1 MKKITLLFIL
11 CLTITSLSYSQS
23 KFSQK
28 KTIQE
33 VIGHNIS
40 GEIEGLQDTSV
51 MLAYYFGGKQYATDT
66 SEVIDGKFSFKGEKE
81 LQGGMYLVVLAN
93 QQYFDIIVSE
103 QHFSFSTKLD
113 DLIGSMSF
121 KNSNENPPFYEYL
134 NFITQM
140 QKQVTPIRQQLETA
154 EGDAKKALQE
164 KASAI
169 DVKVKK
175 FREDFMTSNKDKFF
189 SKIVTAT
196 TEIQIPESPLDSTGN
211 PDKTFP
217 YRFYKK
223 HFWDN
228 IDFSDARMLRTP
240 IFFNKMDQY
249 LDKLTAKHPDSINV
263 SADFLI
269 ELSKANGE
277 IFQYVVSYITST
289 YERSKIMGMDAVFVH
304 MVENYYITNQCD
316 WVDSTQLVKIADRAQ
331 KIAPN
336 LIGRK
341 ASEFI
346 AYGTAFMKDTLG
358 IPHTLAE
365 IKADYTVLVFF
376 GPTCGHCKKEIPKIK
391 HNVDSL
397 ISAGYNIE
405 TFAVATEFDKKEW
418 KKFINKQKTGDWIN
432 VADINHINTNYI
444 YKLKE
449 KNTFVSSDQ
458 KKAYDVKQLE
468 VAANLV
474 TASIL
479 NINEFKKTKL
489 EYNDAKFILNDKQQF
504 VCIEE
509 KSPVA
514 SSNWREKYDINSTP
528 VIYLLDKEK
537 KIIAKRISHSQIV
550 EILGR
555 LGNNK

>member
-11 CLTITSLSYSQS
+11 CFTITSQSYSQS
-23 KFSQK
+23 KFGQK

-33 VIGHNIS
+33 VIGYNIS

-66 SEVIDGKFSFKGEKE
+66 TEVINGKFSFQGEKE

-93 QQYFDIIVSE
+93 QQYFDMIVSE

-121 KNSNENPPFYEYL
+121 ENSKENPPFYEYL

-140 QKQVTPIRQQLETA
+140 QKEVTPIRKQLETA

-175 FREDFMTSNKDKFF
+175 FRSDFMTNNKDKFF

-196 TEIQIPESPLDSTGN
+196 TEIEIPQSPLDSTGN

-228 IDFSDARMLRTP
+228 IDFSDSRMLRTP

-263 SADFLI
+263 SADILI
-269 ELSKANGE
+269 ELSKANGD

-304 MVENYYITNQCD
+304 MVEKYYITNQCD

-358 IPHTLAE
+358 FPHTLAE
-365 IKADYTVLVFF
+365 IKADYTVLVFY

-391 HNVDSL
+391 HDVDSL
-397 ISAGYNIE
+397 ISVGYDIK

-432 VADINHINTNYI
+432 VADINHDGEGN
-444 YKLKE
+444 
-449 KNTFVSSDQ
+449 
-458 KKAYDVKQLE
+458 
-468 VAANLV
+468 
-474 TASIL
+474 
-479 NINEFKKTKL
+479 
-489 EYNDAKFILNDKQQF
+489 
-504 VCIEE
+504 
-509 KSPVA
+509 PVA
-514 SSNWREKYDINSTP
+514 SSDWRDKYDIYSTP
-528 VIYLLDKEK
+528 VIYLLDTDK
-537 KIIAKRISHSQIV
+537 KIIAKRISHTQIV
-550 EILGR
+550 EILER
-555 LGNNK
+555 LEKNK

>member
-23 KFSQK
+23 KFGQK

-93 QQYFDIIVSE
+93 QQYFDMIVSE

-113 DLIGSMSF
+113 DLIGSMAF
-121 KNSNENPPFYEYL
+121 NNSKENPPFYEYL

-140 QKQVTPIRQQLETA
+140 QKEVTPIRKQLESA

-164 KASAI
+164 RASAI

-175 FREDFMTSNKDKFF
+175 FRSDFMTSNNDKFF

-228 IDFSDARMLRTP
+228 IDFSDSRMLRTP

-263 SADFLI
+263 SADILI
-269 ELSKANGE
+269 ELSKANGD

-304 MVENYYITNQCD
+304 MVEEYYITNQCD

-336 LIGRK
+336 LIGRE
-341 ASEFI
+341 ASEFLDF
-346 AYGTAFMKDTLG
+346 YGRPFMKDTLG
-358 IPHTLAE
+358 ITHTIQE

-391 HNVDSL
+391 HDVDSL
-397 ISAGYNIE
+397 ISAGYNIK
-405 TFAVATEFDKKEW
+405 TLAVATEFDKKEW

-432 VADINHINTNYI
+432 VADINHDDEGN
-444 YKLKE
+444 
-449 KNTFVSSDQ
+449 
-458 KKAYDVKQLE
+458 
-468 VAANLV
+468 
-474 TASIL
+474 
-479 NINEFKKTKL
+479 
-489 EYNDAKFILNDKQQF
+489 
-504 VCIEE
+504 
-509 KSPVA
+509 PVA
-514 SSNWREKYDINSTP
+514 SSDWRDKYDIYSTP
-528 VIYLLDKEK
+528 VIYLLDKDK
-537 KIIAKRISHSQIV
+537 KIIAKRISHTQIV
-550 EILGR
+550 EILER
-555 LGNNK
+555 LENNK